1 MTQALTASEVAQRL
15 GVSRN
20 TVAKWTKSGLIPV
33 WFNTDEGRPIY
44 ADTVIEAHQRRT
56 GELAAEQS
64 GSAA

>member
-1 MTQALTASEVAQRL
+1 MTQALTATEVAERL

-20 TVAKWTKSGLIPV
+20 TVGKWTRSGLIPV
-33 WFNTDEGRPIY
+33 WFHTDEGRPIY

-56 GELAAEQS
+56 GELAAEA